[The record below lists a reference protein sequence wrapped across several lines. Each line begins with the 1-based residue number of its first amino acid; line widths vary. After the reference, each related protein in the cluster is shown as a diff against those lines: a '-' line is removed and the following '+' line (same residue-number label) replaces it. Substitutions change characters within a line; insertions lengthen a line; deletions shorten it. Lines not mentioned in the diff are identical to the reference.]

1 MPARLRASFIVIVTM
16 ICLAPVR
23 ALAACP
29 DCAPIGAARA
39 AIRDDPSFWTY
50 VSLTALPFIIVALI
64 AAAAHRV
71 GRPPRPARNTV
82 GEVARS

>member
-1 MPARLRASFIVIVTM
+1 VPTWLRASFIVM
-16 ICLAPVR
+16 CLGPAR
-23 ALAACP
+23 ALAGCP
-29 DCAPIGAARA
+29 DCAPIRAARA

-71 GRPPRPARNTV
+71 GRPRMPAE
-82 GEVARS
+82 EVASL